1 MLSNLR
7 MRIKA
12 ILLVSMAVL
21 TAVIMFVVSSTG
33 LSSLK
38 TSLEEL
44 VLATNVE
51 RYAYETIAQE
61 KNYLLNANA
70 ATGDSQLAEEA
81 FRTAEKN
88 VATITDTL
96 DKIDA
101 YDDPALIER
110 SRAAR
115 KGTTDYAE
123 LYRQGVAALVEQ
135 DKLTKSLENDGEAAT
150 QQARTYIRTIGNP
163 DKAAIAQGILEYTYL
178 IRANEKRYM
187 LYHKPETFEA
197 MKADFAS
204 MMKQIAV
211 LEGNIAD
218 EQERTQVA
226 TFKKAAE
233 GYEASA
239 HKWVESNDLLFDQ
252 ILPKMRDLGKQVI
265 SLAFDAAKAQQDAML
280 TTRQTILTTLLVVA
294 AVIAG
299 LGIVLGMLVSNAI
312 SRPIIALSRRMTQM
326 GTGDL
331 TTVVPNTVQ
340 ADEVGDMARTVEILR
355 SQLMEAETARSAQE
369 AAKTAEATAIR
380 KRAEMAEH
388 FVSRMEDL
396 AHSFGKSSAEVADAA
411 KNLSATAEETSR
423 QAQSVAG
430 AAEEASTNVQTVAA
444 GAEELSASIQEISKQ
459 VAYSLRIAKDAAAE
473 SAASSQNIQSLS
485 LSAQQIGEVIDLI
498 SNIAAQTNLLAL
510 NATIEAARAGEA
522 GRGFA
527 VVAAE
532 VKQLAD
538 QTAKATGEIG
548 RKITEIQTS
557 TNVTVESI
565 AKIVKTIDIIEHAS
579 EAIASAV
586 EEQGSATSEIAGNT
600 HRAATGTAAVTTN
613 IAGVGTAAEMTGAAS
628 TQLMTLSERLSSQ
641 STTLQ
646 KEVADFVASLRAA

>member
-1 MLSNLR
+1 
-7 MRIKA
+7 
-12 ILLVSMAVL
+12 MAVL

-70 ATGDSQLAEEA
+70 ATGDRQLAEEA

-123 LYRQGVAALVEQ
+123 LYRQGVAALVDQ
-135 DKLTKSLENDGEAAT
+135 DKLTDSLEDDGEAAT

-163 DKAAIAQGILEYTYL
+163 DKVAIAQGILEYTYL

-187 LYHKPETFEA
+187 LYHKPEIFEA

-204 MMKQIAV
+204 MMKQIAL

-226 TFKKAAE
+226 AFKKAAE

-252 ILPKMRDLGKQVI
+252 ILPKMSDLGKQVI
-265 SLAFDAAKAQQDAML
+265 SLAFDAAKAQQEAML

-294 AVIAG
+294 AVIGG

-355 SQLMEAETARSAQE
+355 SQLMEAETARAAQE

-459 VAYSLRIAKDAAAE
+459 VAYSLRIAKDAATE
-473 SAASSQNIQSLS
+473 SAASSQNVQSLS
-485 LSAQQIGEVIDLI
+485 LSAQQIGEVVDLI

-538 QTAKATGEIG
+538 QTAKATDEIG